1 MLTFNEY
8 SFVFFLWVT
17 QDSLFNSNELL
28 SVRAL
33 PSLRDT
39 NKGALWNYRWL
50 AIITTKLIPKIS
62 REDRTQDRS
71 ILTSKRHMFMLCCYL
86 CVKRN
91 LLYVYIVIIGNFQP
105 IRYKI
110 IFNTRICL
118 NNVSTFTT
126 YVQVVNLCICW
137 DTCWSVTNGKSVRSI
152 RRTKG

>member
-1 MLTFNEY
+1 
-8 SFVFFLWVT
+8 
-17 QDSLFNSNELL
+17 
-28 SVRAL
+28 
-33 PSLRDT
+33 
-39 NKGALWNYRWL
+39 
-50 AIITTKLIPKIS
+50 
-62 REDRTQDRS
+62 
-71 ILTSKRHMFMLCCYL
+71 MLCCYL

-152 RRTKG
+152 KRTKGQLVVSCGNKYFHIGVFQEKNLPSALWECRLKLMTPWISSQIYCDPPGIFQFFALTP